1 MLCAPLMIKPGAI
14 VTEQKQEPDGLT
26 VWQILSSTLAAMFG
40 VQKNER
46 RVRDFSKG
54 KPHQFIIAGLIAA
67 TAFVLIL
74 VLIVQVVMRVAG
86 V

>member
-1 MLCAPLMIKPGAI
+1 M
-14 VTEQKQEPDGLT
+14 TEQDKDGLT
-26 VWQILSSTLAAMFG
+26 VWQILFSTLAAMFG

-74 VLIVQVVMRVAG
+74 VLVVQLVLRAAG
-86 V
+86 L

>member
-1 MLCAPLMIKPGAI
+1 MTPADGDHEA
-14 VTEQKQEPDGLT
+14 EGRGLT
-26 VWQILSSTLAAMFG
+26 VWQVMVSTLAAMFG
-40 VQKNER
+40 VQKNEA

-67 TAFVLIL
+67 AAFVLIL
-74 VLIVQVVMRVAG
+74 VLVVQLVLKAAG

>member
-1 MLCAPLMIKPGAI
+1 MTVTPL
-14 VTEQKQEPDGLT
+14 TDPDGKNGRLT
-26 VWQILSSTLAAMFG
+26 VWQIIFSTLAAMFG

-46 RVRDFSKG
+46 RVRDFSQG

-67 TAFVLIL
+67 AAFVLVL
-74 VLIVQVVMRVAG
+74 VAVVQIVLKVAG